1 MRRPAPF
8 LAGAL
13 ACLVLGPGCI
23 LPSTQRWPAPME
35 NARRPLPPGD
45 SQSHPPGPEEV
56 TLLRHADPVHV
67 RPAGTFS
74 AYPLAFY
81 DKQARLSAGAAVV
94 VAAGGRAEVLW
105 PNATSIMLFGRG
117 IGWVGSPSRGEPIFE
132 LTDVE
137 MARMMLAG
145 ETVRLLGGALLSG
158 SGGPFVL
165 ERTGEETLLV
175 QNQSQAMLSVAYR
188 EETFELG
195 PGQGV
200 ILPLV
205 STGTAPRSAASG
217 LQTISGPGF
226 SVLVGGGLVPSQ
238 TDSGVLLRGA
248 GDPLQAREA
257 RGLGVEVH
265 LGPDEEALFSGLGRP
280 APQPEE
286 LPAEPPAAGE
296 PAEVGAPAIGAPRR
310 SPGGGSRADAG

>member
-1 MRRPAPF
+1 MRRPAPV

-13 ACLVLGPGCI
+13 ACLALGPGCI

-35 NARRPLPPGD
+35 IARKPLLPGD
-45 SQSHPPGPEEV
+45 SEAHPPGPEEV

-67 RPAGTFS
+67 RPAGALS
-74 AYPLAFY
+74 GYPLAFY

-94 VAAGGRAEVLW
+94 VSAGGRAEILW
-105 PNATSIMLFGRG
+105 PNATSITMFGRG
-117 IGWVGSPSRGEPIFE
+117 IGWVGSPSRGEPLFE
-132 LTDVE
+132 LTDVD
-137 MARMMLAG
+137 MARMVLAG

-158 SGGPFVL
+158 TGGPYVL

-175 QNQSQAMLSVAYR
+175 QNQSQGMMSVAYR

-205 STGTAPRSAASG
+205 STGTAPRSAESG

-226 SVLVGGGLVPSQ
+226 SVLVGGGLVPAE
-238 TDSGVLLRGA
+238 TGSGVLLRGD
-248 GDPLQAREA
+248 GDPLQSRAA

-265 LGPDEEALFSGLGRP
+265 LAPGEEALFSGLGRP
-280 APQPEE
+280 APE
-286 LPAEPPAAGE
+286 PAPPPKEAPAAGE
-296 PAEVGAPAIGAPRR
+296 PAEVGSPAIGVQRR
-310 SPGGGSRADAG
+310 STAGRSSGG